1 MTMRTFINIALSLA
15 VAGAAMAVSARVIE
29 NPDYRMNS
37 SMTFSISRV
46 ELSDTATR
54 INADIY
60 GLPGTWVSAGDNL
73 ILRGQTTGN
82 EYALRRVEGMPMN
95 RKVYLP
101 DSAYISATFVFP
113 PLHPADNVVD
123 FKEPNTA
130 APWNVS
136 GLNLGQQPGGRIRTD
151 ISGSVTGR
159 PDVAWLLLMPWGNDP
174 RVNKFRIIPVRD
186 GKFRYSL
193 TTDEPVLYCLT
204 KGPDELR
211 GAMTLYGFFS
221 EGKDVRVDIPADGR
235 HDAEECIAGGPLTQR
250 FNKFLD
256 SQNRYIAESKINA
269 RRDSLEAARTM
280 FTPEAYALKD
290 ILESGGD
297 IPEQRLDS
305 LYQELDR
312 LRNSDRLFTP
322 AGKAAEAEAQERA
335 AKLHKELDAMESEFI
350 RNDKTLV
357 GLALIYNKMRYHTQ
371 DFRELLPVFAD
382 VYQKRF
388 ANHQYTK
395 ALSKFLSNEAVEPG
409 YKVPYFTAPDLDDE
423 VHKLSELI
431 DGKVALVDL
440 WASWCGPCREHSM
453 AMIPVYEKWKDR
465 GFTVVGIARED
476 GDTDAMRKAIAKD
489 GYPWLNLVELNDA
502 GRIWE
507 RYGAATGG
515 GRMVLVNPDGIVLS
529 VDPTPQEVEVFLQEL
544 LKE

>member
-1 MTMRTFINIALSLA
+1 
-15 VAGAAMAVSARVIE
+15 
-29 NPDYRMNS
+29 
-37 SMTFSISRV
+37 
-46 ELSDTATR
+46 
-54 INADIY
+54 
-60 GLPGTWVSAGDNL
+60 
-73 ILRGQTTGN
+73 
-82 EYALRRVEGMPMN
+82 
-95 RKVYLP
+95 
-101 DSAYISATFVFP
+101 
-113 PLHPADNVVD
+113 
-123 FKEPNTA
+123 
-130 APWNVS
+130 
-136 GLNLGQQPGGRIRTD
+136 
-151 ISGSVTGR
+151 
-159 PDVAWLLLMPWGNDP
+159 
-174 RVNKFRIIPVRD
+174 
-186 GKFRYSL
+186 
-193 TTDEPVLYCLT
+193 
-204 KGPDELR
+204 
-211 GAMTLYGFFS
+211 
-221 EGKDVRVDIPADGR
+221 
-235 HDAEECIAGGPLTQR
+235 
-250 FNKFLD
+250 
-256 SQNRYIAESKINA
+256 
-269 RRDSLEAARTM
+269 M

-290 ILESGGD
+290 ILESGEN
-297 IPEQRLDS
+297 IPERRLDS

-350 RNDKTLV
+350 RNDKALV

-409 YKVPYFTAPDLDDE
+409 YKVPYFTAPDLDGE
-423 VHKLSELI
+423 VHKLSDLI

-440 WASWCGPCREHSM
+440 WASWCGACREHSM

-507 RYGAATGG
+507 RYGAAKGG

-544 LKE
+544 LNE

>member
-1 MTMRTFINIALSLA
+1 MRAFINIALSLA

-60 GLPGTWVSAGDNL
+60 GLPGECIVVDNDFVL
-73 ILRGQTTGN
+73 HGQASGNKYELRTI
-82 EYALRRVEGMPMN
+82 EGIPQD
-95 RKVYLP
+95 RKIYLP
-101 DSAYISATFVFP
+101 DSAYVSATFVFP
-113 PLHPADNVVD
+113 PLHPADAVVD
-123 FKEPNTA
+123 FIEVNA
-130 APWNVS
+130 ATPWDVS
-136 GLNLGQQPGGRIRTD
+136 GLNLGQQPKGRIRTN

-159 PDVAWLLLMPWGNDP
+159 PDVSWLLLMPWGNDP

-186 GKFRYSL
+186 GRFRYTL

-211 GAMTLYGFFS
+211 GSMTLYGFFS
-221 EGKDVRVDIPADGR
+221 EGKDVQVEIPADGKS
-235 HDAEECIAGGPLTQR
+235 DFGVCIAGGPLTQR
-250 FNKFLD
+250 FNNFID
-256 SQNRYIAESKINA
+256 SQNRYIAESKTYA
-269 RRDSLEAARTM
+269 LRDSLEAARAM

-290 ILESGGD
+290 ILESGEN
-297 IPEQRLDS
+297 IPEHTLDS
-305 LYQELDR
+305 LYQELDQ
-312 LRNSDRLFTP
+312 LRNNDRLFTP
-322 AGKAAEAEAQERA
+322 AGKAAEADAQERA
-335 AKLHKELDAMESEFI
+335 AKLSKELYAMESDFV

-357 GLALIYNKMRYHTQ
+357 GLALIYNKMRYHTPNS
-371 DFRELLPVFAD
+371 RELLPVFAD

-395 ALSKFLSNEAVEPG
+395 ALSKFLGDEAVEPG
-409 YKVPYFTAPDLDDE
+409 YKVPYFTAPDLDGN

-465 GFTVVGIARED
+465 GFTVVGIAREN